1 MYKTSWLPS
10 YISVTLSVEFPQM
23 QYADLSE
30 LIHVLKIVAIVTSEH
45 LKLMDNFGKH
55 VSHFL
60 IAKFSP

>member
-30 LIHVLKIVAIVTSEH
+30 LIHVLKTVAIVTSEH
-45 LKLMDNFGKH
+45 LKLMDNSWQTCKSF
-55 VSHFL
+55 FDC
-60 IAKFSP
+60 